1 MSKKISL
8 LYACI
13 GIVFTLLLSPSLH
26 AQTDATTQNG
36 AATNVAVSPV
46 VETIDIVENG
56 KAGIKLVMP
65 SVHLSVAN
73 KNWEKYLKNFKG
85 KTKTQ
90 KDGYFTD
97 NGVVAKISP
106 NTIDIYSE
114 VDKYPE
120 GTILKVFFDLGGA
133 YLNKTTHA
141 EQYKAATQMLHDFGA
156 NESIAALKNKLIV
169 EEKKMLTISNER
181 KRLKEKS
188 DQILKQIT
196 AAKEVIT
203 RSELMLR
210 ENQSLQEKQDQ
221 DAVQQ
226 INKVER
232 LKSDINNISL
242 QK

>member
-1 MSKKISL
+1 MSKNFSL
-8 LYACI
+8 WYAYI
-13 GIVFTLLLSPSLH
+13 GIFFTLLLSPTVL
-26 AQTDATTQNG
+26 AQTNAAAQNG
-36 AATNVAVSPV
+36 ATANVAASPV

-56 KAGIKLVMP
+56 KAGIKLIMP
-65 SVHLSVAN
+65 SAN
-73 KNWEKYLKNFKG
+73 PWVVDKNWKKYLKNFKG
-85 KTKTQ
+85 KTKSQ

-141 EQYKAATQMLHDFGA
+141 EQHKAATQMLHDFGA
-156 NESIAALKNKLIV
+156 NESIAALKSRLIV

-181 KRLKEKS
+181 KRLKDNN
-188 DQILKQIT
+188 DQILKQIA
-196 AAKEVIT
+196 AAKEVVT
-203 RSELMLR
+203 RTELLLR

-232 LKSDINNISL
+232 LKNEISNISL